1 METPSFAISALLA
14 STAVALP
21 TSVLSGLTGSLPA
34 GLPACLPSGIIP
46 ADLPLP
52 IASLIPTCSGA
63 PSASSSSAAATPTSV
78 VTSMTKSAGAGQI
91 LNVLNQAGTSNIKM
105 MAESEL
111 QSLMS
116 NLPLD
121 TLEQPI
127 GRVIQTAQSVD
138 QLNSSNG
145 SGLTQVT
152 ALLENGNAALIEL
165 TQEVV
170 DLLASLGL
178 GQVGSLIGSIVGGLE
193 SVTGNIKRDDP
204 LSSALGS
211 VKALTSNIKREDPL
225 SSLLT
230 ITDLNNVAGGQDM
243 LFKLEP
249 TLLGLLG
256 GLDLSSIQGPVGN
269 LVASAPSVSGLR
281 SQMPNIPGASFIV
294 VQAGDQVSFLLI
306 KVDSALQGVLSTIGL
321 GSLGTAVG
329 SVVNVVQGSVSQ

>member
-1 METPSFAISALLA
+1 MKSFAISALLA
-14 STAVALP
+14 SAAVALP
-21 TSVLSGLTGSLPA
+21 TNVLSGLTGSLPA
-34 GLPACLPSGIIP
+34 DLPACLPSGIIP
-46 ADLPLP
+46 TDLPLP

-78 VTSMTKSAGAGQI
+78 VTSMTKNAGAGQI
-91 LNVLNQAGTSNIKM
+91 LNVLNQAGTSNVKM

-116 NLPLD
+116 KLPLS

-127 GRVIQTAQSVD
+127 GRVVQTAQSVD
-138 QLNSSNG
+138 QLDSSNG

-170 DLLASLGL
+170 DLLSSLGL
-178 GQVGSLIGSIVGGLE
+178 RQVGSLLGSIVGGLE

-204 LSSALGS
+204 LSSALSS
-211 VKALTSNIKREDPL
+211 VKSLTSNIKREDPL
-225 SSLLT
+225 SGLLT
-230 ITDLNNVAGGQDM
+230 ITDLNNVAGGQNM

-249 TLLGLLG
+249 TLVGLLG

-269 LVASAPSVSGLR
+269 LVASGSSISDLKSQVPS
-281 SQMPNIPGASFIV
+281 IPGASFIV
-294 VQAGDQVSFLLI
+294 VQAGDQVAFLLI
-306 KVDSALQGVLSTIGL
+306 KVDSALQGLLSTIGL

-329 SVVNVVQGSVSQ
+329 SVVNTVQGSISQ